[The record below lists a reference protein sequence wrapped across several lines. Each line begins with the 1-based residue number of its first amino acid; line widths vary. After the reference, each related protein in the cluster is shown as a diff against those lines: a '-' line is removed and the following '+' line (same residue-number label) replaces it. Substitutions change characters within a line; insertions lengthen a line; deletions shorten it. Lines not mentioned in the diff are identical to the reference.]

1 MHQLLVISTTKILL
15 HVSLHLKLMHAY
27 NYNIYIYNAKHY
39 FGIVHIMSA
48 PLQKCNS
55 GM

>member
-1 MHQLLVISTTKILL
+1 MYQLLVISTTKILL
-15 HVSLHLKLMHAY
+15 HVSLHLQLMHVY
-27 NYNIYIYNAKHY
+27 SYIIIYNAKHY

-48 PLQKCNS
+48 PLQKCIG